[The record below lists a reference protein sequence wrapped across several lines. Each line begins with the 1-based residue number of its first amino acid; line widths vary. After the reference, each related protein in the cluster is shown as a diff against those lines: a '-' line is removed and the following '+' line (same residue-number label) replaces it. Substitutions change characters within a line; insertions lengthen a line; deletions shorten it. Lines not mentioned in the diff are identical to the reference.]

1 MDYKDLPAQEV
12 FHWFKEI
19 NQIPRGSGDEKRIS
33 DFLYNWAKERNL
45 DVWQDEALNIVIH
58 KAATK
63 GYENA
68 PKVILQGHMDMVCEK
83 GLDSNHDFSKDPI
96 EMIVDGDYL
105 RANDTT
111 LGADD
116 GIAVAM
122 ALAVLDADDIEHP
135 AIEAVFTTAE
145 ETSMVGAVNLTNEH
159 LSGDYLFNIDSEEE
173 GIFLSSSSG
182 GVNSESKFEVEF
194 EDNSEA
200 ALEISLKGFTGGHSG
215 MEIIKQ
221 RANAIKVL
229 ARLLN
234 ECNCDKL
241 RLASIEGGT
250 KHNAIANVA
259 KATIVHTDYA
269 KVKDA
274 MNELFTHIKKDYH
287 VEDPNMSLEFKEVK
301 AEKVM
306 TKKDT
311 NRIINFLMLAPHGVI
326 YMSKD
331 IEGLVMT
338 SCNAAVLRT
347 EGNGVNYLCSIRSS
361 SDAALVEVREQVRI
375 MTEVLGGKVELSEA
389 YPSWEFD
396 EDPVLRD
403 LVSKVY
409 KEVTGKDAEVSA
421 IHAGL
426 ECGLLKQIL
435 PDTKMISFGPNIYD
449 VHTNREH
456 LDIKS
461 TARMWEFLKALLK
474 AVH

>member
-12 FHWFKEI
+12 FHWFREI

-45 DVWQDEALNIVIH
+45 DVWQDKALNIVIH
-58 KAATK
+58 KGATK

-83 GLDSNHDFSKDPI
+83 TLDSDHDFSKDPI

-105 RANDTT
+105 RANNTT

-122 ALAVLDADDIEHP
+122 ALAVLDSKEIEHP

-145 ETSMVGAVNLTNEH
+145 ETSMVGALNLTNEH

-182 GVNSESKFEVEF
+182 GVNSESKFKVEYK
-194 EDNSEA
+194 DNDKK
-200 ALEISLKGFTGGHSG
+200 ALEITLKGFTGGHSG
-215 MEIIKQ
+215 MEIIK
-221 RANAIKVL
+221 
-229 ARLLN
+229 
-234 ECNCDKL
+234 
-241 RLASIEGGT
+241 
-250 KHNAIANVA
+250 AIANVS

-269 KVKDA
+269 KVKEA
-274 MNELFTHIKKDYH
+274 MNELFSHIKKDYH
-287 VEDPNMSLEFKEVK
+287 VEDPNMTLEFKEVK
-301 AEKVM
+301 ADKRM

-311 NRIINFLMLAPHGVI
+311 DRIINFLMLAPHGVI

-338 SCNAAVLRT
+338 SCNAAILRT
-347 EGNGVNYLCSIRSS
+347 EGNSVNYLCSIRSS

-409 KEVTGKDAEVSA
+409 KEETGKDAEVSA

-449 VHTNREH
+449 VHTAREH

-461 TARMWEFLKALLK
+461 TERMWKFLKALLK
-474 AVH
+474 AVK

>member
-1 MDYKDLPAQEV
+1 MEYKDLPAQEV
-12 FHWFKEI
+12 FHWFKEL
-19 NQIPRGSGDEKRIS
+19 NQIPRGSGDEKRVS

-45 DVWQDEALNIVIH
+45 DVWQDKALNIVIH
-58 KAATK
+58 KEATK

-83 GLDSNHDFSKDPI
+83 GLNSKHDFSKDPI

-145 ETSMVGAVNLTNEH
+145 ETSMVGALNLTNEH

-194 EDNSEA
+194 EENTKA
-200 ALEISLKGFTGGHSG
+200 ALEVSLKDFAGGHSG

-234 ECNCDKL
+234 ECNCEKL
-241 RLASIEGGT
+241 RLVTIEGGT

-259 KATIVHTDYA
+259 KAVIVHDDLA
-269 KVKDA
+269 KVKTA
-274 MNELFTHIKKDYH
+274 MQELFNRIKKDYH
-287 VEDPNMSLEFKEVK
+287 VEDPNMSLEFKDTK

-338 SCNAAVLRT
+338 SCNAAILRT
-347 EGNGVNYLCSIRSS
+347 EGNNVNYLCSIRSS
-361 SDAALVEVREQVRI
+361 SDAALVEVREKVRI

-403 LVSKVY
+403 LVAKVY
-409 KEVTGKDAEVSA
+409 KEETGKEAVVSA

-461 TARMWEFLKALLK
+461 TERMWHFLKALLK
-474 AVH
+474 AVK

>member
-1 MDYKDLPAQEV
+1 
-12 FHWFKEI
+12 
-19 NQIPRGSGDEKRIS
+19 
-33 DFLYNWAKERNL
+33 
-45 DVWQDEALNIVIH
+45 
-58 KAATK
+58 
-63 GYENA
+63 
-68 PKVILQGHMDMVCEK
+68 
-83 GLDSNHDFSKDPI
+83 
-96 EMIVDGDYL
+96 MIVDGDYL

-274 MNELFTHIKKDYH
+274 MNELFAHIKKDYH

-311 NRIINFLMLAPHGVI
+311 NRIINFLMIAPHGVI

-338 SCNAAVLRT
+338 SCNAAIIRT
-347 EGNGVNYLCSIRSS
+347 EGNSVNYLCSIRSS

-375 MTEVLGGKVELSEA
+375 MTEVLGGKVELSES

-403 LVSKVY
+403 LVCKVY

-435 PDTKMISFGPNIYD
+435 PNTKMISFGPNIYD

-461 TARMWEFLKALLK
+461 TARMWEFLKALLRSVK
-474 AVH
+474 

>member
-1 MDYKDLPAQEV
+1 
-12 FHWFKEI
+12 
-19 NQIPRGSGDEKRIS
+19 
-33 DFLYNWAKERNL
+33 
-45 DVWQDEALNIVIH
+45 
-58 KAATK
+58 
-63 GYENA
+63 
-68 PKVILQGHMDMVCEK
+68 
-83 GLDSNHDFSKDPI
+83 
-96 EMIVDGDYL
+96 
-105 RANDTT
+105 
-111 LGADD
+111 
-116 GIAVAM
+116 
-122 ALAVLDADDIEHP
+122 
-135 AIEAVFTTAE
+135 
-145 ETSMVGAVNLTNEH
+145 
-159 LSGDYLFNIDSEEE
+159 
-173 GIFLSSSSG
+173 
-182 GVNSESKFEVEF
+182 
-194 EDNSEA
+194 
-200 ALEISLKGFTGGHSG
+200 
-215 MEIIKQ
+215 
-221 RANAIKVL
+221 
-229 ARLLN
+229 
-234 ECNCDKL
+234 
-241 RLASIEGGT
+241 GT

-331 IEGLVMT
+331 IEDLVMT

-409 KEVTGKDAEVSA
+409 KEVTGEDAEVSA

-474 AVH
+474 AVK

>member
-19 NQIPRGSGDEKRIS
+19 NQIPRGSGDEKRVS
-33 DFLYNWAKERNL
+33 DYLYNWAKERNL
-45 DVWQDEALNIVIH
+45 DVWQDKALNIVIH
-58 KAATK
+58 KPATK

-83 GLDSNHDFSKDPI
+83 SLDSDHDFTKDPI

-105 RANDTT
+105 RANNTT

-122 ALAVLDADDIEHP
+122 ALAVLDSNELEHP
-135 AIEAVFTTAE
+135 ALEAVFTTSE
-145 ETSMVGAVNLTNEH
+145 ETSMLGAIELTNEH

-173 GIFLSSSSG
+173 GIFLASSSG
-182 GVNSESKFEVEF
+182 GVNAEANFEVEY
-194 EDNSEA
+194 EENDKP
-200 ALEISLKGFTGGHSG
+200 ALEVTLKGFTGGHSG

-221 RANAIKVL
+221 RANALKVL

-241 RLASIEGGT
+241 RLVNIEGGT

-269 KVKDA
+269 KVKEA
-274 MNELFTHIKKDYH
+274 MNDLFEHIKKDYH
-287 VEDPNMSLEFKEVK
+287 VEDPHMSLEFSDAK
-301 AEKVM
+301 ADKVM

-311 NRIINFLMLAPHGVI
+311 TRIINFLMLVPHGVI

-338 SCNAAVLRT
+338 SCNAAILRT
-347 EGNGVNYLCSIRSS
+347 EGSRIKYLCSIRSS
-361 SDAALVEVREQVRI
+361 SDAALVEIRERVRI
-375 MTEVLGGKVELSEA
+375 ITEVLDGELKLSES

-403 LVSKVY
+403 LVAKVY
-409 KEVTGKDAEVSA
+409 KEETGKDAEISA

-426 ECGLLKQIL
+426 ECGILKQIL

-449 VHTNREH
+449 VHTSREH
-456 LDIKS
+456 LDIQS
-461 TARMWEFLKALLK
+461 TARVWEFLKALLK
-474 AVH
+474 SVN